1 MRKLLLACAL
11 LIPGMLIA
19 QVVASAATSPAQIVT
34 CSTATAC
41 YSPNPIT
48 VPTGT
53 TVTWMNGTG
62 LPHTATS
69 DTAAWSTGAIGA
81 GATSGGVTFNTAGT
95 FAYHCTFHSDMHGTI
110 VVTAAVGATPTP
122 AVLATTAANPA
133 ARGLAPS
140 GGGPRSLAQGSLLP
154 IGGLVLAL
162 LGLAFTR
169 ARRVRRPGR

>member
-11 LIPGMLIA
+11 LVPGMLIA

-48 VPTGT
+48 VPAGT

-69 DTAAWSTGAIGA
+69 DTAAWSTGTIGA
-81 GATSGGVTFNTAGT
+81 GATSGGVTFNSAGT
-95 FAYHCTFHSDMHGTI
+95 FAYHCTFHADMHGTI
-110 VVTAAVGATPTP
+110 AVTSAVTATPT
-122 AVLATTAANPA
+122 PA
-133 ARGLAPS
+133 ARGLASS
-140 GGGPRSLAQGSLLP
+140 GGGPASLARESLLP
-154 IGGLVLAL
+154 IGGLGLAL
-162 LGLAFTR
+162 LGVALTR